1 MSMVMILFQYNYEYK
16 RNFRKHNIF
25 NIFNFNTVDNTR
37 TSKLRKFTHTTI
49 EVVIKYGLTGIVLY
63 GFIGGLYFAMTQGIK
78 NIPICC

>member
-1 MSMVMILFQYNYEYK
+1 M
-16 RNFRKHNIF
+16 
-25 NIFNFNTVDNTR
+25 DNTR